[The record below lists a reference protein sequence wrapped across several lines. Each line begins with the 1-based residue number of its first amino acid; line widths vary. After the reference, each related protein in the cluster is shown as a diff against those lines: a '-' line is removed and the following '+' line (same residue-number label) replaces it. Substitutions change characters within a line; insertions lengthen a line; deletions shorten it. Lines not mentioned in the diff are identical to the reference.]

1 MDIEEIP
8 EEEDTGSHWGRRV
21 GAIIID
27 FLLVGILTYCIF
39 WAIGMFAL
47 DIFWLLT
54 IWSLVF
60 GIVLWIYSGAL
71 EGSIGATVGKGIMG
85 LEVVAINSEMTGGK
99 GFARNISKIHW
110 ILLLIDT
117 GIGFMT
123 EGDPRQKQAD
133 KGVNTIVINT
143 IPVEVPEHRMPY
155 IAPLSTKGEGDDEDR
170 SDWEIPE
177 ELLSGNCSSCGTP
190 YKVLPP
196 EDKKSWSGLWNSR
209 CIWCNKMVFEDYK
222 RRKQP
227 WTWNAPKPDHWRS
240 HTSRRWGESPSS
252 GSAPPPSWRSP
263 GPSWR

>member
-71 EGSIGATVGKGIMG
+71 EGGIGATVGKGIIG

-110 ILLLIDT
+110 ILL
-117 GIGFMT
+117 F
-123 EGDPRQKQAD
+123 K
-133 KGVNTIVINT
+133 
-143 IPVEVPEHRMPY
+143 
-155 IAPLSTKGEGDDEDR
+155 
-170 SDWEIPE
+170 
-177 ELLSGNCSSCGTP
+177 
-190 YKVLPP
+190 
-196 EDKKSWSGLWNSR
+196 
-209 CIWCNKMVFEDYK
+209 FK
-222 RRKQP
+222 RLNQQ
-227 WTWNAPKPDHWRS
+227 D
-240 HTSRRWGESPSS
+240 
-252 GSAPPPSWRSP
+252 
-263 GPSWR
+263 